1 MNHHKNNRRLR
12 DVDNSGFSGNS
23 SAEGARLLNKDGSA
37 NLRKTGMPFYKRF
50 SIYHT
55 LLKMSRL
62 KFLVMVFVSYTVMN
76 LFFACIYLLIGID
89 KLSGSVQGNSAI
101 DNFSQAF
108 FFSSQTLTTV
118 GYGHI
123 APVGLLANSIASV
136 ESFLGIMTF
145 ALVTGMFYAR
155 FSRPK
160 AFLRFSDSFLVSPY
174 KEGRAVMFRMA
185 TYKNND
191 LTDVEA
197 QVTAAIHHM
206 EEGKRTT
213 RFYPLKLE
221 IPRINSLAISWTCVH
236 HMNEDSPFWQ
246 MTEQDMLSA
255 DIEIMVTI
263 KGFDDHF
270 SNTVQQRTSYSR
282 EELVYGAKFV
292 PMYERSDTGGYTE
305 VMLDRLNTYTAHSF
319 VTEEERN
326 TY

>member
-1 MNHHKNNRRLR
+1 MSQPRQHRRPK

-23 SAEGARLLNKDGSA
+23 STEGARLLNKDGGP
-37 NLRKTGMPFYKRF
+37 NLRKTGTPFYQRI

-62 KFLVMVFVSYTVMN
+62 KFLTMVFVFYTAMN
-76 LFFACIYLLIGID
+76 LFFAGIYLLIGID
-89 KLSGSVQGNSAI
+89 KLSGTTQSGNVL
-101 DNFSQAF
+101 DHYSQAF

-118 GYGHI
+118 GYGHV

-160 AFLRFSDSFLVSPY
+160 AYIRFSDNFLVSPY
-174 KEGRAVMFRMA
+174 KEGRALMFRMA

-191 LTDVEA
+191 LTDVSA
-197 QVTAAIHHM
+197 QVTAAVHQK
-206 EEGKRTT
+206 ENGKRTT

-221 IPRINSLAISWTCVH
+221 ISKINSLAISWTCVH
-236 HMNEDSPFWQ
+236 EMNEESPFWQ
-246 MTEQDMLSA
+246 MTEQEML
-255 DIEIMVTI
+255 ETGVELMVTV

-270 SNTVQQRTSYSR
+270 SNTVQQRTSYSWQ
-282 EELVYGAKFV
+282 ELVYGAKFDI
-292 PMYERSDTGGYTE
+292 MYERSESGGYTE
-305 VMLDRLNTYTAHSF
+305 VMLDKVNAYTAYSF
-319 VTEEERN
+319 VTEEKKV
-326 TY
+326 Y